1 MRAAAVKMA
10 RLHVNATIMRS
21 LSQAAKF
28 ALRHAGA
35 HAARFAGGRAQAA
48 SAAPRAR
55 RAGTLRSRHA
65 GAATNFATRR
75 LLARHRT
82 RRA

>member
-1 MRAAAVKMA
+1 
-10 RLHVNATIMRS
+10 MRS
-21 LSQAAKF
+21 PAQAAKF
-28 ALRHAGA
+28 TLRQPSAY
-35 HAARFAGGRAQAA
+35 AARLAGGRTRAA

-55 RAGTLRSRHA
+55 RSFTLCARHA